1 MDTRHAAAIA
11 FYEQGSALAPAF
23 GMIGTLIGLIIMLKS
38 MGADSANAAANLG
51 NGMSVALVTTFY
63 GTILSNLIF
72 LPIAKKLKT
81 RHEEEMLCKE
91 IIVEGVLSIQS
102 GENPRF
108 IQEKLLGFLSE
119 KSRTKHLEK
128 TGQSE

>member
-1 MDTRHAAAIA
+1 MLIVDAVDADKVRELLENELDYLDTRHAAAIA

-72 LPIAKKLKT
+72 LRRRARRSSK
-81 RHEEEMLCKE
+81 
-91 IIVEGVLSIQS
+91 
-102 GENPRF
+102 
-108 IQEKLLGFLSE
+108 
-119 KSRTKHLEK
+119 
-128 TGQSE
+128 